1 MHPKKDKLEQIRSMI
16 GNKRWAAHLCL
27 RDLAMLEAEAV
38 DESGFNEADNTSVS
52 DPEALK
58 EVLESIADEAV
69 SRSRRVSEQLTEI
82 SLELDRA
89 AVLRQCIS
97 ESDQ

>member
-1 MHPKKDKLEQIRSMI
+1 MHPKKSKLEQIRSMI

-27 RDLAMLEAEAV
+27 SDLAML
-38 DESGFNEADNTSVS
+38 
-52 DPEALK
+52 PEALK